1 MVSLKELK
9 FLTLV
14 KSDLSIY
21 SSKDHVSGFISKKSL
36 PNSES
41 RKLSC
46 MFSSRHFILLGSIFR
61 CRINLG
67 LIFLYSTKCGSQV
80 HLFIYFFTYG
90 CQTGPTSFV
99 EDFFLLKCLCTL
111 VKRQFSIFV
120 LSLCLTLYCASS
132 ICLYLLYYHTALI
145 TEAL

>member
-1 MVSLKELK
+1 M
-9 FLTLV
+9 TLV

-80 HLFIYFFTYG
+80 HLFTYFYIWMSNWSNII
-90 CQTGPTSFV
+90 CWRL
-99 EDFFLLKCLCTL
+99 FFLLKCLCTL
-111 VKRQFSIFV
+111 VKRQFSIYV
-120 LSLCLTLYCASS
+120 LSLCLDSLLCFVYLSIPTLLPH
-132 ICLYLLYYHTALI
+132 CLDYWSFIIILEI
-145 TEAL
+145 KQC